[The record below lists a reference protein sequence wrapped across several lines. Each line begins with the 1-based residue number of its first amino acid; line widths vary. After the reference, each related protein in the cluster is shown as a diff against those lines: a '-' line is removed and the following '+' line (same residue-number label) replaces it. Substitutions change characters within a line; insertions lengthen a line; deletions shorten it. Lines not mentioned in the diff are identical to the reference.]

1 LACDNHFAD
10 KKINQSAS
18 TEFDNSYQE
27 QGQLV

>member
-18 TEFDNSYQE
+18 TEFDNSYQ
-27 QGQLV
+27 